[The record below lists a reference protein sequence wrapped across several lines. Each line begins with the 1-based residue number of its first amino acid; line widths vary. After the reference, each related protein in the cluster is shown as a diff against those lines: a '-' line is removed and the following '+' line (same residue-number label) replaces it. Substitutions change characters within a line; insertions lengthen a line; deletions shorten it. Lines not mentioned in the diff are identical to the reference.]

1 MTRPIR
7 WLWRELTRPRGVR
20 PHPRHAR
27 WRAAMVRGRRRSR
40 DSRSGVALLVVVSAI
55 MIITVLVS
63 EMNYG
68 ARVRLLLA
76 AHQKEEVQAYW
87 LARTGINL
95 YKLILAGNMALK
107 DSPISQYAGNFGV
120 NIGDALWQAV
130 PFISTG
136 LMRMIFVAGG
146 DVDQLD
152 EEDIQEVTTSGT
164 VSEEIAEQS
173 REELSSGRFSDKH
186 FLDFDGDFNASIVD
200 EDSKVNLNGF
210 SSRSSADILQEELTA
225 TTLYG
230 IMSGQEQD
238 QWFYDRDI
246 DRWEIIGNVA
256 DWVDTDNTRCGLRSG
271 YEDDLYNRLE
281 PSPYLAKNAPFDS
294 KEEIKL
300 VDGWEG
306 EVYDKLEDRITVW
319 GSGKVN
325 INTASQEVMFGLL
338 KAYCQ
343 GTPADSVVQHCQDI
357 MAEQVLFSDWQNAN
371 DFTEYLQNNCGCTP
385 DDNMANVITTSSSV
399 FTVTSMG
406 VVGETTV
413 TITAVLDYSSGSGTM
428 KYWRVD

>member
-1 MTRPIR
+1 VTRPIR

-87 LARTGINL
+87 LARTGINI

-107 DSPISQYAGNFGV
+107 NSSIADYGGMFGV
-120 NIGDALWQAV
+120 NLGDALWQAV
-130 PFISTG
+130 PFLSTG
-136 LMRMIFVAGG
+136 LMRMIFVSGG
-146 DVDQLD
+146 DI
-152 EEDIQEVTTSGT
+152 EDIEEEELREVTTTGT
-164 VSEEIAEQS
+164 VSDEIAEQS
-173 REELSSGRFSDKH
+173 REELSTGHFSDKH

-210 SSRSSADILQEELTA
+210 ASRSSESILQEELTA

-246 DRWEIIGNVA
+246 DRWEIIGNIA

-271 YEDDLYNRLE
+271 YEDDLYNRVE
-281 PSPYLAKNAPFDS
+281 PDPYLAKNAPFDT

-300 VDGWEG
+300 VDGWED
-306 EVYDKLEDRITVW
+306 EVYEKYEDRITVW
-319 GSGKVN
+319 GSGKIN
-325 INTASQEVMFGLL
+325 INTASPEVMFGLL
-338 KAYCQ
+338 KAYSE
-343 GTPADSVVQHCQDI
+343 GTPADSVVEQCQSL
-357 MAEQVLFSDWQNAN
+357 MAEMVLFSDWQSA
-371 DFTEYLQNNCGCTP
+371 DEFAEWVGNNCGCIP
-385 DDNMANVITTSSSV
+385 DENMKNVITTSSSV
-399 FTVTSMG
+399 FTITSMG
-406 VVGETTV
+406 VVGDTTV